1 MNKKVLVHGLM
12 IVTIVAATFIMAA
25 LTPNKTYANT
35 NHAGVVANIAKV
47 DYDNR
52 TVYAKEKKIA
62 DNEIPLAAFPSE
74 AGANMTIGWII
85 VAVSAVMSGI
95 VIYEERKDRIS

>member
-12 IVTIVAATFIMAA
+12 IITIVIATFIVAA
-25 LTPNKTYANT
+25 LTPDKTYANT
-35 NHAGVVANIAKV
+35 GRDTVVANIAKV

-74 AGANMTIGWII
+74 AGANMTVGWII
-85 VAVSAVMSGI
+85 VAASALMSGI
-95 VIYEERKDRIS
+95 VIYEERKDRI